1 MFFTKATHL
10 YSRAECK
17 IALKTIN
24 MYNIR
29 TLRSVLVA
37 MKSIFNSFPNPSLFS
52 LKHFR
57 ISYTLLSPIRN
68 LIANFN
74 QDEIN
79 VVSIAC
85 GAALELSTLEL
96 LARSRGVKIK
106 YVGCDIESRDLKF
119 NIRVLQ
125 KKASS
130 VNQIYIHSDIA
141 SAPPVFAISHA
152 HCIIWRHPEFLSD
165 HDETPKKLILDMC
178 HILWNVL
185 ENKSEEAPI
194 LITCYDPHEMM
205 MILELIQ
212 QFCEEDLKYHL
223 NIDMQD
229 GRASWQNPIIDPE
242 DVDPLFNLNH
252 QDQCQLIITQ
262 CHLKKFITNSEVFLS
277 ALSKAFQNILPG
289 IQSHEPNNLSGL
301 LEQLEEP
308 TLDVLREA
316 TSYLNNQIR
325 EDDNPFIKRDQL
337 LTVLKQSYT
346 QPEMSYSLS
355 Y

>member
-1 MFFTKATHL
+1 MKA
-10 YSRAECK
+10 
-17 IALKTIN
+17 
-24 MYNIR
+24 
-29 TLRSVLVA
+29 
-37 MKSIFNSFPNPSLFS
+37 IFNSFPNNSLFS

-96 LARSRGVKIK
+96 LARSRGVKIN
-106 YVGCDIESRDLKF
+106 YVGCDIDSRDLKF

-125 KKASS
+125 KKAPS

-165 HDETPKKLILDMC
+165 HDETPKRLILDMC
-178 HILWNVL
+178 HILWNIL

-205 MILELIQ
+205 VILELLQ
-212 QFCEEDLKYHL
+212 QFCEEDLKYNL
-223 NIDMQD
+223 NIDMHD
-229 GRASWQNPIIDPE
+229 GRASWQNPIIEPD
-242 DVDPLFNLNH
+242 DRDPLFNLNH

-262 CHLKKFITNSEVFLS
+262 CHLKKMIANSEVFLS
-277 ALSKAFQNILPG
+277 ALSKAFQNIVPR
-289 IQSHEPNNLSGL
+289 IQTNEQITPTVL
-301 LEQLEEP
+301 LEHLDEP

-325 EDDNPFIKRDQL
+325 EDDNPFAKRDQL
-337 LTVLKQSYT
+337 LAVLKQSYS
-346 QPEMSYSLS
+346 QPEMSHPLTY
-355 Y
+355 